1 MDFLGVSP
9 LQLLTIVVI
18 AYVFLGPKKMG
29 ETGRTLGKALRQL
42 RRHTAEFTALL
53 MEDTEAEEARKKS
66 EPPAPTS
73 SVARDASA
81 PSGEVRAPASE
92 PAVNGTS
99 PEEPVSAPNETADQG
114 TRGG

>member
-53 MEDTEAEEARKKS
+53 MEDTEEEEARKKS
-66 EPPAPTS
+66 EPPAPAG
-73 SVARDASA
+73 SVTRDESA
-81 PSGEVRAPASE
+81 PSSEVEASTPD
-92 PAVNGTS
+92 PAVNGRTQT
-99 PEEPVSAPNETADQG
+99 EPVPAPKETADQG